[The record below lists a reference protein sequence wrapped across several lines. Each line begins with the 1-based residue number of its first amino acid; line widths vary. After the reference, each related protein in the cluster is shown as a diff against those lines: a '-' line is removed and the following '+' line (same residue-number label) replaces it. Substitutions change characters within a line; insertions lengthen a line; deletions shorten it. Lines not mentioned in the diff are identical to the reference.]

1 MIFRRRAE
9 PEAALDPD
17 VREWLTQEVEIP
29 PEFYG
34 ATSPGTQPR
43 YEALRC
49 QWCQGV
55 HFRACP
61 RVRELEY
68 HENGGV
74 RRVRFWP
81 EGEFDDSDVIWP
93 EAIFV
98 DE

>member
-1 MIFRRRAE
+1 MIFRRR
-9 PEAALDPD
+9 PEEVQIDAD
-17 VREWLTQEVEIP
+17 VRQWLTEEVEIP
-29 PEFYG
+29 PEYYG
-34 ATSPGTQPR
+34 APSPGSQPR

-68 HENGGV
+68 HENGSV

-81 EGEFDDSDVIWP
+81 EGEYDDSDVIWP
-93 EAIFV
+93 ELIFT